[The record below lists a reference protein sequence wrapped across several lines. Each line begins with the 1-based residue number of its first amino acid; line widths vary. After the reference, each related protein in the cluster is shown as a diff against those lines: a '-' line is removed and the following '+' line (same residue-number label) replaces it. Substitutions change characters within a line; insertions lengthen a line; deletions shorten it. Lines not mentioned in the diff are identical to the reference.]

1 MPQTGLFVKNK
12 SYKRSAK
19 EEKFFAE
26 LDERMRKHNKATM
39 EAFCKWLEENKGK
52 TCEERPDKP

>member
-1 MPQTGLFVKNK
+1 VKNK